1 TEILKFVAITL
12 QEFSQKL
19 AIKNQF
25 EHLNTLLPDFN
36 IEYQSSGNVIVN
48 NLLDYL
54 PQTKIAFNGKH
65 IPISNIAID
74 KSGFVSSFGLELYKT
89 LIDSDNVPLSIISEH
104 KRISK
109 LIEKI
114 NPDGVFDF
122 HKLKE
127 KVRSDSFKE
136 WLKNPINN
144 SQFLK
149 YLSQS
154 KHLDVFSDEFIFL
167 AQDGDLHRGPDLFI
181 NLGSDELDIEWLS
194 FEKVL
199 HRDVLAS
206 IKDIQIPLPK
216 YEPISFI
223 NEIICKEKK
232 VEIITGLTNGTIPFN
247 DFYSYLSK
255 YAANPLF
262 PASEI
267 KSFPIKTTQAILPSW
282 SGSIYFNTSSLNS

>member
-1 TEILKFVAITL
+1 LTL
-12 QEFSQKL
+12 
-19 AIKNQF
+19 
-25 EHLNTLLPDFN
+25 
-36 IEYQSSGNVIVN
+36 
-48 NLLDYL
+48 
-54 PQTKIAFNGKH
+54 
-65 IPISNIAID
+65 SNIAID
-74 KSGFVSSFGLELYKT
+74 KSGFVNSFGLETYNA
-89 LIDSDNVPLSIISEH
+89 LIDSENVPVGIIYEH

-144 SQFLK
+144 SEFLK

-154 KHLDVFSDEFIFL
+154 KDLDVFSDELIFL
-167 AQDGDLHRGPDLFI
+167 AQDGDLYKASDLLI
-181 NLGSDELDIEWLS
+181 NLGSDELAIEWLS

-199 HRDVLAS
+199 NRDVLAS
-206 IKDIQIPLPK
+206 ITDIEIPLPK

-232 VEIITGLTNGTIPFN
+232 VEIIEGLTKESISFD

-255 YAANPLF
+255 YASNPLF

-267 KSFPIKTTQAILPSW
+267 KSFPIKTLQATLPSW
-282 SGSIYFNTSSLNS
+282 SGSIYFNTSSLNKLSSEKALPDGLYHLLDDNWHSDSLILI